1 MAPVIQHRSAITAE
15 RSIMSASFRST
26 RTFACLV
33 SAALLPLG
41 AAFAKDQILA
51 NGHIFTANAEQP
63 YAEAVSIRDGKIVA
77 VGNRR
82 DVAAS
87 VSPDA
92 QVTDLGG
99 KTMLPGLID
108 SHIHAVFGG
117 IGLLSADAKNDLA
130 NVDALEKFVAE
141 ARSSGRGMSGDV
153 LYVSGVPLGMWS
165 QNAALNE
172 RFNNGAYKNQPLF
185 LRGMDGHTG
194 WSNAALRKR
203 AGLNKAFIAKLPQ
216 EKRKFYGVNEDL
228 TPNGFGVD
236 EGLDIIEKQI
246 PPADAKKT
254 LEGARAAVEYL
265 HSIGITSWVDPL
277 VDATILTAYRDLAAA
292 GGLTAHV
299 AALPQVKPD
308 DPSSFK
314 NALALREKF
323 KGIPNLT
330 LPGVKVFADGVVE
343 YPSQSAAMT
352 APYSNTGKKGDLLFK
367 PENFA
372 KLCIEADKLGLF
384 VHTHA
389 IGDLAVHEALNGYE
403 AMRKANGNSGVPAS
417 ITHLQFV
424 RPEDVPRFKLL
435 GVIGAYQLLWAAY
448 GFDAVDLIKPYVA
461 ADIWPWQYPARS
473 MLDAGAV
480 ISGAS
485 DWPVSTPDVFQ
496 GIYQAETRKGETGQ
510 ALDASQDMPRESMLY
525 AYTINAARVMR
536 QEAAVGSIEPG
547 KAADFALVDRDVLTV
562 PAEEMRGTKVLATM
576 VAGEWVY
583 RAK

>member
-1 MAPVIQHRSAITAE
+1 MTVRIRLSRTLAPVV
-15 RSIMSASFRST
+15 
-26 RTFACLV
+26 C
-33 SAALLPLG
+33 AALLPLG
-41 AAFAKDQILA
+41 AAFAKDQILV
-51 NGHIFTANAEQP
+51 NGHIFTANPQQP
-63 YAEAVSIRDGKIVA
+63 YADAVSVRDGKIVA
-77 VGNRR
+77 VGNRG
-82 DVAAS
+82 DVTAS
-87 VSPDA
+87 VGADA
-92 QVTDLGG
+92 EVTDLGG

-108 SHIHAVFGG
+108 SHVHAMFGG
-117 IGLLSADAKNDLA
+117 IGLLSADAKNELA
-130 NVDALEKFVAE
+130 DVAALEKFVAE
-141 ARSSGRGMSGDV
+141 AKSSGRGMSGDV

-172 RFNNGAYKNQPLF
+172 KFNSGAYANQPLF

-194 WSNAALRKR
+194 WSNAAMRKR
-203 AGLNKAFIAKLPQ
+203 AGLNKAFISKLPE
-216 EKRKFYGVNEDL
+216 EKRKYYGLNPDL

-236 EGLDIIEKQI
+236 EGLDIIEKKI
-246 PPADAKKT
+246 PPADAKKS
-254 LEGARAAVEYL
+254 LAGARAAVEYL
-265 HSIGITSWVDPL
+265 HSIGITSWLDPI
-277 VDATILTAYRDLAAA
+277 VDAPTLTAYRDLAAA

-299 AALPQVKPD
+299 AGLPQVKPD
-308 DPSSFK
+308 DPNSFK

-323 KGIPNLT
+323 KDIPNLT
-330 LPGVKVFADGVVE
+330 LPGFKVFADGVVE

-372 KLCIEADKLGLF
+372 KLCIDADKLGLF

-403 AMRKANGNSGVPAS
+403 AMRKANGNSGPPGS

-424 RPEDVPRFKLL
+424 RPEDFERFKKLNVL
-435 GVIGAYQLLWAAY
+435 ASYQLLWAAY
-448 GFDAVDLIKPYVA
+448 GFDSVDLIKPYVT

-480 ISGAS
+480 IAGAS
-485 DWPVSTPDVFQ
+485 DWPVSTPEVFK

-510 ALDASQDMPRESMLY
+510 ALDASQDLPRELMLY

-536 QEAAVGSIEPG
+536 QEATVGSIEPG

-562 PAEEMRGTKVLATM
+562 PAEEMRDTKVLATM
-576 VAGEWVY
+576 VAGQWVY